1 MLIGM
6 TQTVLERG
14 DAEGQRSQA
23 GFMEEGRL
31 NWGGRGRRYQVRM
44 SERPR
49 DGAEINLTGSKESW
63 VQTG

>member
-1 MLIGM
+1 MLIGR
-6 TQTVLERG
+6 TPIVLERG
-14 DAEGQRSQA
+14 NAKGQRSQA

-44 SERPR
+44 SERPS
-49 DGAEINLTGSKESW
+49 DGARTDLTGSKESC